1 MSRKIDRQTK
11 TERDIEMD
19 RVVEKKAFF
28 KIIITKEKRRKH
40 DAREERKTERTNK
53 QTSPKGEIH
62 NYKKEEI
69 TKGRETEKKMNK

>member
-28 KIIITKEKRRKH
+28 YIIITKEKRRKH
-40 DAREERKTERTNK
+40 DARDERKTERTNK

-62 NYKKEEI
+62 NYKKRRNNE
-69 TKGRETEKKMNK
+69 RERDRKENE

>member
-19 RVVEKKAFF
+19 RVVEKKVVVFLFSFF
-28 KIIITKEKRRKH
+28 LFIITKEKRRKH

-53 QTSPKGEIH
+53 QTSPKG
-62 NYKKEEI
+62 
-69 TKGRETEKKMNK
+69 